1 MESWAGLIPR
11 SKFETPTSPN
21 IIRESLLED
30 SSLGTPPLNT
40 APAKPMNT
48 TAEGSQLKQVENL
61 TKESTALPQ
70 PKVFAQMTDG
80 DIESTADEEDD
91 APVQKTTPENFGRHE
106 SVLGHL
112 GYSNHFNTTSLS
124 HRNSVA
130 KQRHAA
136 EVAESPEPM
145 QIDAV
150 KELQVLGNMLTSVVD
165 AEPSQARMNI
175 GGVMQDIFVGEE
187 LGGRRL

>member
-1 MESWAGLIPR
+1 
-11 SKFETPTSPN
+11 
-21 IIRESLLED
+21 
-30 SSLGTPPLNT
+30 
-40 APAKPMNT
+40 MNT
-48 TAEGSQLKQVENL
+48 TAEDSQVENP
-61 TKESTALPQ
+61 TKEATALPQ
-70 PKVFAQMTDG
+70 PKIFAQVIDG
-80 DIESTADEEDD
+80 DIESTADEEDNI
-91 APVQKTTPENFGRHE
+91 PVQKTTRENFGRHE
-106 SVLGHL
+106 SVLGHF
-112 GYSNHFNTTSLS
+112 GYSNHFNTTGPS

-130 KQRHAA
+130 KQRLGF

-150 KELQVLGNMLTSVVD
+150 KGLQVLGNMLTSVVD